1 MKIPKKFKLFGTT
14 ININFQDSRLSY
26 QSSLGDCSYID
37 GEINLCREY
46 KGKPLNKDAIIDTFY
61 HEKVHVI
68 LDGMGEHE
76 LSANE
81 KFVDVFSKLL
91 RQSDET
97 AEYKEINGSNNV

>member
-1 MKIPKKFKLFGTT
+1 MKIPKKFKLFGST

-26 QSSLGDCSYID
+26 QSRLGDCSYIE
-37 GEINLCREY
+37 GEINLCKEY
-46 KGKPLNKDAIIDTFY
+46 QGENLSEDVIIDTFY

-97 AEYKEINGSNNV
+97 AEYKK